1 MKVLAKGMIGFVF
14 TLMASYASASFISSA
29 DSSFTTDT
37 ESGLDWLDVTTS
49 VGQSYSEVN
58 GQLDSGGSFY
68 GWRFATGGE
77 VESLMA
83 HASTIAVG
91 SSDLSEQDGYSF
103 ADVMIP
109 LLGSTSN
116 AYENYWHEG
125 AHDDDNIDVLFGLT
139 LAEGDELLSGETYAY
154 FIDDIDDFVTSADEF
169 SMTYT
174 SIHNDSYSLG
184 SFLVRNTADDLAFSK
199 PWGSLGWGHSPQS
212 QVAEPASL
220 LLLGLGLFGL
230 GMIKI
235 QRQRRCA
242 LSKVY
247 AA

>member
-1 MKVLAKGMIGFVF
+1 MKVLARGIVGLVSI
-14 TLMASYASASFISSA
+14 LIASYASASFINSA

-49 VGQSYSEVN
+49 VGQSYSEVS
-58 GQLDSGGSFY
+58 GQLGSGGSY
-68 GWRFATGGE
+68 DGWRFATGGE
-77 VESLMA
+77 VETLVA

-91 SSDLSEQDGYSF
+91 SSDLSEQNGFSF
-103 ADVMIP
+103 ADVLIP
-109 LLGSTSN
+109 LMGSTSD

-125 AHDDDNIDVLFGLT
+125 AYDDEDFDVLFGLA

-199 PWGSLGWGHSPQS
+199 PWGWGHSPQS